1 MTANGTP
8 SAAPLPLRWLL
19 WNESASLLRLLTGA
33 LWITGW
39 YQVVLN
45 RQAAWLTA
53 FLAVLLV
60 TLISYL
66 LTRVTSRV
74 EMDLSRAR
82 ITALVWTGL
91 ALAVTTAWLRPSAI
105 LLPASP

>member
-39 YQVVLN
+39 Y
-45 RQAAWLTA
+45 
-53 FLAVLLV
+53 
-60 TLISYL
+60 
-66 LTRVTSRV
+66 
-74 EMDLSRAR
+74 
-82 ITALVWTGL
+82 
-91 ALAVTTAWLRPSAI
+91 
-105 LLPASP
+105 